1 MIASAPRTHAAAQY
15 LYLDPHNGKNYM
27 CVLNDGSWQGFF
39 HNQHVAGRIKA
50 LGMETTTTRSLE
62 DAHAS
67 KAAPCIADVQL
78 DMQQQLHQRVQEIK
92 MAYQEQAEAD
102 KAAAEQVLSN
112 SLDEAGRTLQK
123 EFRSLEQLLR
133 RKGQDRQ
140 IDIMTDSPKHGQDTV
155 AEDETTTRQL
165 VQSYNSL
172 ALAMIK
178 EHRKRLE
185 RLRRLVVRNLVGRD
199 AEPEVTYVPAEGRQV
214 RLSLSTALAMS
225 PFFPG
230 FGHMRRL
237 QQSPQYRLGMSLGL
251 RE

>member
-1 MIASAPRTHAAAQY
+1 M
-15 LYLDPHNGKNYM
+15 
-27 CVLNDGSWQGFF
+27 
-39 HNQHVAGRIKA
+39 
-50 LGMETTTTRSLE
+50 TTQPFE
-62 DAHAS
+62 DAHVV
-67 KAAPCIADVQL
+67 KMAPHIAEMQL
-78 DMQQQLHQRVQEIK
+78 DIQQQLHQRVQEVK
-92 MAYQEQAEAD
+92 TAYQRQAEAD
-102 KAAAEQVLSN
+102 NAAAEKMLSN

-123 EFRSLEQLLR
+123 EFRSLEQLLH
-133 RKGQDRQ
+133 RKGHDRHTN
-140 IDIMTDSPKHGQDTV
+140 IWTDSPKHDQDTA

-172 ALAMIK
+172 ALGMIK

-185 RLRRLVVRNLVGRD
+185 RLRRVVVRNLEARD

-237 QQSPQYRLGMSLGL
+237 QPSPQYRLGMSLGL
-251 RE
+251 KE